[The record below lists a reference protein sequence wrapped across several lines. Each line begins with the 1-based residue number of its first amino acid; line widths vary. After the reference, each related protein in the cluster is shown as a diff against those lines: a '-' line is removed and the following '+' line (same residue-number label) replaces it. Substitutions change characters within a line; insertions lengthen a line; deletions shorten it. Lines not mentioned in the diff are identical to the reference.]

1 MKIGEI
7 WLVDLEDSKGHEQQ
21 GTRPAIVVGLANSMI
36 IVVPLTTNLRS
47 ARFPYMHSISPTH
60 QNGLAN
66 DSIALVFQISTLDQV
81 RLRHRIGS
89 INEGDRQAINSL
101 LIDLLKLNE

>member
-21 GTRPAIVVGLANSMI
+21 GTRPGVVVGLANSMI
-36 IVVPLTTNLRS
+36 IVVPLTTSLSS
-47 ARFPYMHSISPTH
+47 ARFSYTHPVYPTP
-60 QNGLAN
+60 QNGLK
-66 DSIALVFQISTLDQV
+66 DVSIALVFQIATLDPV

-89 INEGDRQAINSL
+89 IDEEDRQAIKSL
-101 LIDLLKLNE
+101 LNDLLRLE

>member
-1 MKIGEI
+1 MKTGEI

-21 GTRPAIVVGLANSMI
+21 GTRPAVVVGLANSMI

-47 ARFPYMHSISPTH
+47 ARFSHTHSISPTP

-66 DSIALVFQISTLDQV
+66 VSIALVFQIATLDPV
-81 RLRHRIGS
+81 RLRNQIGS

-101 LIDLLKLNE
+101 LSDLLTLE